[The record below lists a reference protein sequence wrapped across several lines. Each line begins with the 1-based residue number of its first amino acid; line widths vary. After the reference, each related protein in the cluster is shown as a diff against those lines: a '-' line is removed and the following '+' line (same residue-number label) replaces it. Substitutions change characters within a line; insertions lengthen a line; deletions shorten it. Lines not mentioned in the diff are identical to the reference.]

1 MSALI
6 LLSPTL
12 KNRKGFTSAMMINK
26 DKIVSFYPDPA
37 ATTTKTLLY
46 MDYKGKTWEFNVT
59 HTANTVATRC
69 LETTN
74 NSFVWLNVQAI
85 RQGFGWFKPQKHD
98 FKMRINCDRIIWCYN
113 TSTTQ
118 SYVFVD
124 RGLDVVCYLTSH
136 LVSEISYSF
145 SRSRSMSAS

>member
-6 LLSPTL
+6 LLTPTL
-12 KNRKGFTSAMMINK
+12 KNRRVFTNSMMINK

-46 MDYKGKTWEFNVT
+46 MDYKGKSWEFNVT

-69 LETTN
+69 LETSN
-74 NSFVWLNVQAI
+74 NAFVWLNVQAI

-98 FKMRINCDRIIWCYN
+98 FKMRINCDRIIWGYN
-113 TSTTQ
+113 ISATQ
-118 SYVFVD
+118 SYVYVD
-124 RGLDVVCYLTSH
+124 RGLDVMVLLTSH
-136 LVSEISYSF
+136 LVSEISYSY
-145 SRSRSMSAS
+145 SRSRSLSSS